1 MIPDVHAPRVL
12 IFDSGVGSLSI
23 GAAIHQLIPQANL
36 LYAMDHGGFPYG
48 EWQEDALV
56 AHICQTVSALLQQ
69 HKADIVVMACNSAST
84 AVLPALR
91 SILNI
96 PVIGVV
102 PAIKPAAQR
111 SRSGVIGL
119 LATPGTVARAYT
131 AQLISDFAAHCCVIP
146 VGSRTLAPAVESLFW
161 HNSPIDDVLQQIQTT
176 FSEHPRSAEM
186 DTVVLACTH
195 FPLIQKP
202 LAELMPNI
210 AWIDS
215 GDAIARRVAHIIQEC
230 NLPLNSS
237 DKEGKQEVLILG
249 KEQATL
255 ILKQYLDTSGFC
267 LIDY

>member
-1 MIPDVHAPRVL
+1 MRAPRVL
-12 IFDSGVGSLSI
+12 VFDSGVGSLSI

-48 EWQEDALV
+48 EWQEESLV
-56 AHICQTVSALLQQ
+56 THICQAVSKVLQR
-69 HKADIVVMACNSAST
+69 HPADILVMACNSAST

-91 SILNI
+91 SMLSI

-111 SRSGVIGL
+111 SHSGVIGL

-131 AQLISDFAAHCCVIP
+131 AQLIQDFASHCCVIP
-146 VGSRTLAPAVESLFW
+146 VGSRILAPAIESLFW
-161 HNSPIDDVLQQIQTT
+161 HDDDIDEVLLQIKVAL
-176 FSEHPRSAEM
+176 SKHPRAAEM

-195 FPLIQKP
+195 FPLVQKP
-202 LAELMPNI
+202 LSKLLPNL

-215 GDAIARRVAHIIQEC
+215 GEAIARRVAHVINEL
-230 NLPLNSS
+230 NLSFNS
-237 DKEGKQEVLILG
+237 DTGKGLQEVLILG
-249 KEQATL
+249 EESATP
-255 ILKQYLDTSGFC
+255 ILKRRLDSAGLC

>member
-1 MIPDVHAPRVL
+1 MHAPRVL

-23 GAAIHQLIPQANL
+23 GAAIHRLIPQANL

-56 AHICQTVSALLQQ
+56 PHICQAVSALLQK
-69 HKADIVVMACNSAST
+69 HHADILVMACNSAST

-91 SILNI
+91 GILNI
-96 PVIGVV
+96 PVVGVV

-131 AQLISDFAAHCCVIP
+131 AQLIKDFASHCCVIA
-146 VGSRTLAPAVESLFW
+146 VGSRSLAPAIESQFW
-161 HNSPIDDVLQQIQTT
+161 NDSSVDEVLQQIKA
-176 FSEHPRSAEM
+176 ELCKHPRAADM

-202 LAELMPNI
+202 LAELMPGI
-210 AWIDS
+210 EWIDS
-215 GDAIARRVAHIIQEC
+215 GDAIARRVQHLIGEL
-230 NLPLNSS
+230 NLPL
-237 DKEGKQEVLILG
+237 DKGDSEGNREVIILG
-249 KEQATL
+249 EERATPTL
-255 ILKQYLDTSGFC
+255 TSQLESLGLK